1 MDFTEVPL
9 RTAAAVVG
17 IVVSMHSVS
26 ANGRMP
32 SPVVSSSLT
41 RRIPLRKPNAV
52 SGSAFAESVLH
63 ADSATRERAILREI
77 SEGNIPSFLRTL
89 SPVELTDQSG
99 ASTTIFVMPDYLAI
113 GSDADYLR
121 MPMNL
126 ATATA
131 IADEFGFLLPTRKM
145 VNAIYAQSA
154 HHFVPEPL
162 PAGPR
167 MTSTDYYLTHNAM
180 IERQARADAVAP
192 GTLVAGHKKDVVLT
206 NLLMR
211 NPGRIAIY
219 GWHRPTGAPIQPLS
233 TVHGSCYADYSH
245 GIRLVS
251 AMAWR
256 DGDLR
261 PLFDLLRDAS
271 IAPALSDEGII
282 RVAAGPMPATCAATL
297 HAE

>member
-1 MDFTEVPL
+1 
-9 RTAAAVVG
+9 
-17 IVVSMHSVS
+17 MHSVS

-32 SPVVSSSLT
+32 STEVSSSLT

-52 SGSAFAESVLH
+52 SGSAFAASVRH
-63 ADSATRERAILREI
+63 VDSATRERAILREI
-77 SEGNIPSFLRTL
+77 GEGNIPSFLRTL
-89 SPVELTDQSG
+89 SPVELTDHSG
-99 ASTTIFVMPDYLAI
+99 APTTIFVMPDYLAI

-121 MPMNL
+121 IPMNL

-131 IADEFGFLLPTRKM
+131 IADAFGFLLPTRKM

-180 IERQARADAVAP
+180 IERQAHADAVSP

-206 NLLMR
+206 NLLLR

-256 DGDLR
+256 NGDLR
-261 PLFDLLRDAS
+261 PLLDLLRDAS

-282 RVAAGPMPATCAATL
+282 RVAAGRMPAACATGL